1 MEAWPVSQHINGR
14 QVSAQGSEE
23 AMKARGAVL
32 SRRGAY
38 QAPVENWAELAVGEV
53 VEVVRHAQVVA
64 RGTVEEVSLSGNVL
78 WILPQGPQERQLC
91 LKSDGVIVRRG

>member
-1 MEAWPVSQHINGR
+1 
-14 QVSAQGSEE
+14 
-23 AMKARGAVL
+23 MKARGAVV

-53 VEVVRHAQVVA
+53 VEVVRHAQVVS
-64 RGTVEEVSLSGNVL
+64 RGTVEEVSLSGNVM
-78 WILPQGPQERQLC
+78 WILSDGPHDRQLC

>member
-1 MEAWPVSQHINGR
+1 
-14 QVSAQGSEE
+14 
-23 AMKARGAVL
+23 MKARGAVL
-32 SRRGAY
+32 TRRGAY
-38 QAPVENWAELAVGEV
+38 QAPVENWTQLAVGEV

-78 WILPQGPQERQLC
+78 WLVAGAHDRQLC